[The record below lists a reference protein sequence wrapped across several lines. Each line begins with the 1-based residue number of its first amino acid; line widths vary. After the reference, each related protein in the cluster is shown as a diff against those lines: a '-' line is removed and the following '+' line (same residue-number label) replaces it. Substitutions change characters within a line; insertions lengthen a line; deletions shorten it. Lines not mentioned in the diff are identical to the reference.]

1 MSSASYGKLRTAN
14 CRLTPVRPRSTEIA
28 LLIAVFLD
36 MVGFTMLIPDIQ
48 LRAETMLAGFSFKG
62 PIIGALL
69 QATFIVQL
77 FASPRWGRLADKTGR
92 RRVFVICQ
100 WISALAMLI
109 YGFAGSI
116 ALLFVSRV
124 LAGFGGANVSV
135 AQAMAAVA
143 AGDDRKRVLGW
154 VSATLSAGMIFGP
167 AVGGML
173 AHSSG
178 SRLIGVAGAIISF
191 AGGAI
196 VLALVPKDDPST
208 SSEEQIESKKGNFG
222 FDFTIFK
229 SYPSLLPF
237 FWIAV
242 TASFA
247 LATLEGTFGRLIRA
261 MLGYDQREF
270 GIIFSY
276 EALLGIFISVVV
288 LVWLGKRMCDTS
300 ILRLGYIAQGIGLGL
315 NPLAGALV
323 SFAPGMVWLLIAS
336 TFFAFGS
343 GIVGPTLS
351 TLASNTVPEE
361 IQGELFGTM
370 QAARTVGFI
379 IGPILGGFLFDI
391 WHPGPYV
398 FAAIVCL
405 VVAIALPAIC
415 ACHMKPGTEATS

>member
-1 MSSASYGKLRTAN
+1 M
-14 CRLTPVRPRSTEIA
+14 RPRSSEIA
-28 LLIAVFLD
+28 LLVAVFLD

-48 LRAETMLAGFSFKG
+48 LRAETMLAGFAFKG

-77 FASPRWGRLADKTGR
+77 FASPRWGRLADKAGR
-92 RRVFVICQ
+92 KRIFVVCQ

-116 ALLFVSRV
+116 ALLFVSRI

-167 AVGGML
+167 AVGGFL
-173 AHSSG
+173 AHDSG
-178 SRLIGVAGAIISF
+178 SKLIGVAGAIISF
-191 AGGAI
+191 AGGAL
-196 VLALVPKDDPST
+196 VLFLVPKDGATED
-208 SSEEQIESKKGNFG
+208 SSESPETHKKIAI
-222 FDFTIFK
+222 FDLSIFR

-242 TASFA
+242 SASFA
-247 LATLEGTFGRLIRA
+247 LATLEGTFGRLIHA
-261 MLGYDQREF
+261 MLGYGQREF
-270 GIIFSY
+270 GVIFSY
-276 EALLGIFISVVV
+276 EALLGIFASVVV

-315 NPLAGALV
+315 NPLAGVLV
-323 SFAPGMVWLLIAS
+323 HIAPGMLWLLIAS

-351 TLASNTVPEE
+351 SLASSTVPED
-361 IQGELFGTM
+361 IQGELFGVM

-379 IGPILGGFLFDI
+379 IGPILGGFLFDF
-391 WHPGPYV
+391 WYPGPYV
-398 FAAIVCL
+398 FAAAVCL
-405 VVAIALPAIC
+405 FVAIALPAIC
-415 ACHMKPGTEATS
+415 ACHDKSGTRTAT

>member
-1 MSSASYGKLRTAN
+1 MLRFSGL
-14 CRLTPVRPRSTEIA
+14 LTRARSQKAEVA

-48 LRAETMLAGFSFKG
+48 LRAESMLGVVAFKG

-69 QATFIVQL
+69 QSTFIVQL

-92 RRVFVICQ
+92 KRVFVLCQ
-100 WISALAMLI
+100 WLSALAMLV

-116 ALLFVSRV
+116 GLLFCSRI

-143 AGDDRKRVLGW
+143 AGEDRKRVLAW

-167 AVGGML
+167 AVGGFL
-173 AHSSG
+173 AHESG

-191 AGGAI
+191 AGGAV
-196 VLALVPKDDPST
+196 VLLLVPKDLPYQEDST
-208 SSEEQIESKKGNFG
+208 KKEAAPVRPVF
-222 FDFTIFK
+222 FDRSIFRN
-229 SYPSLLPF
+229 YPSLLPF

-247 LATLEGTFGRLIRA
+247 LATLEGTFGRLIHA
-261 MLGYDQREF
+261 MLGYGQREF
-270 GIIFSY
+270 GVVFSF
-276 EALLGIFISVVV
+276 EAILGIFVSVVA
-288 LVWLGKRMCDTS
+288 LAWLSKRMCDTS
-300 ILRLGYIAQGIGLGL
+300 LLRMGYILQGIGLGL

-323 SFAPGMVWLLIAS
+323 GIAPGMVWLLLAS

-343 GIVGPTLS
+343 GVVGPTLS
-351 TLASNTVPEE
+351 TLASNTVPEN

-398 FAAIVCL
+398 FAGAVCL

-415 ACHMKPGTEATS
+415 ACHIKPSTQAPS

>member
-1 MSSASYGKLRTAN
+1 
-14 CRLTPVRPRSTEIA
+14 
-28 LLIAVFLD
+28 

-48 LRAETMLAGFSFKG
+48 LRAETMLAGIAFKG

-69 QATFIVQL
+69 QATFIIQL
-77 FASPRWGRLADKTGR
+77 FASPRWGRLADKAGR
-92 RRVFVICQ
+92 KRVFVVCQ
-100 WISALAMLI
+100 SISALAMLI

-116 ALLFVSRV
+116 ALLFVSRI

-167 AVGGML
+167 AVGGFL
-173 AHSSG
+173 AHGSG
-178 SRLIGVAGAIISF
+178 SKLIGVAGAVISF
-191 AGGAI
+191 AGGAL
-196 VLALVPKDDPST
+196 VLLMVPKDSPEQH
-208 SSEEQIESKKGNFG
+208 SSQSGQSDETEKQNALLDLS
-222 FDFTIFK
+222 IFR
-229 SYPSLLPF
+229 SHPSLLPF

-242 TASFA
+242 SASFA
-247 LATLEGTFGRLIRA
+247 LATLEGTFGRLIHA
-261 MLGYDQREF
+261 MLGFGQREF
-270 GIIFSY
+270 GVVFSY
-276 EALLGIFISVVV
+276 EALLGIFVSVVA
-288 LVWLGKRMCDTS
+288 LVWLGKRMCDTT

-315 NPLAGALV
+315 NPLAGVLAHL
-323 SFAPGMVWLLIAS
+323 APGMLWLLIAS

-351 TLASNTVPEE
+351 SLASSTVPEK

-379 IGPILGGFLFDI
+379 IGPILGGFLFDF

-398 FAAIVCL
+398 FAGAVCL
-405 VVAIALPAIC
+405 FVAFALPAIC
-415 ACHMKPGTEATS
+415 ACHDKSGTRTAT

>member
-1 MSSASYGKLRTAN
+1 M
-14 CRLTPVRPRSTEIA
+14 RPRSSEIA
-28 LLIAVFLD
+28 LLVAVFLD

-48 LRAETMLAGFSFKG
+48 LRAETMLAGIAFKG

-77 FASPRWGRLADKTGR
+77 FASPRWGRLADKAGR
-92 RRVFVICQ
+92 KRVFVVCQ

-116 ALLFVSRV
+116 ALLFVSRI

-167 AVGGML
+167 AVGGFL

-178 SRLIGVAGAIISF
+178 SKLIGVAGAIISF
-191 AGGAI
+191 AGGAL
-196 VLALVPKDDPST
+196 VLFLVPKDGGTED
-208 SSEEQIESKKGNFG
+208 SSESEETHKKNAI
-222 FDFTIFK
+222 FDLSIFR

-242 TASFA
+242 SASFA
-247 LATLEGTFGRLIRA
+247 LATLEGTFGRLIHA
-261 MLGYDQREF
+261 MLGYGQREF
-270 GIIFSY
+270 GVIFSY
-276 EALLGIFISVVV
+276 EALLGIFVSVVA

-315 NPLAGALV
+315 NPLAGVLAHI
-323 SFAPGMVWLLIAS
+323 APGMLWLLVAS

-351 TLASNTVPEE
+351 SLASSTVPEN

-379 IGPILGGFLFDI
+379 IGPILGGFLFDF
-391 WHPGPYV
+391 WYPGPYV
-398 FAAIVCL
+398 FAAAVCL
-405 VVAIALPAIC
+405 FVAIALPAIC
-415 ACHMKPGTEATS
+415 ACHDKTGTRTAT